1 MLPSVCVGEKLDL
14 LIVVDTSIS
23 IGTDN
28 MVKVRAFLGMVI
40 QSLDIGPNTVRV
52 GIINFSEFVK
62 VEFDLGPHS
71 KETLMVSTLV
81 GYRYELPLI
90 PALLFFKH
98 LYTSGLSF

>member
-1 MLPSVCVGEKLDL
+1 MLTSVCVGEKLDL
-14 LIVVDTSIS
+14 LIAVDTSSS

-52 GIINFSEFVK
+52 GIINFSEFVE
-62 VEFDLGPHS
+62 VEFDLGQHS

-81 GYRYELPLI
+81 GYRYQ
-90 PALLFFKH
+90 
-98 LYTSGLSF
+98 LSPISSNTYFTPF